1 MPRICLFPGTFDPIT
16 LGHTDIIARA
26 LDLFD
31 ALVIAIGVNSHKRPM
46 FSLEKRLTWCESVY
60 RDEPRISVRSYEG
73 LTVACCR
80 QFGARYILR
89 GIRFTADLE
98 YEKSIADVNRTLD
111 PSIETIFLTPTPAF
125 STLASTLVRDVV
137 RYGGDAAPFLPEAIL
152 AEVKKTAD
160 ASRTQ
165 RP

>member
-31 ALVIAIGVNSHKRPM
+31 GLVIAIGVNSHKQPM
-46 FSLEKRLTWCESVY
+46 FSLEKRLAWCESVY
-60 RDEPRISVRSYEG
+60 RAEPRISVRSYEG

-80 QFGARYILR
+80 KLGARYILR
-89 GIRFTADLE
+89 GIRFAGDLE

-111 PSIETIFLTPTPAF
+111 PSIETIFLTPSPAW

-137 RYGGDAAPFLPEAIL
+137 KYGGDAAPFLPEAIL
-152 AEVKKTAD
+152 EDLLHTAED
-160 ASRTQ
+160 SRTK
-165 RP
+165 RS